1 MPAKLGYIFA
11 LLASFELSGCG
22 LTVPEINILQPDG
35 VAPDSP
41 PTGPY
46 YSTNGGFQTLLI
58 QHIRC
63 SIGKGLARARDAGI
77 SNASWLW
84 SGGKNGWGATVG
96 LKLQVEEMSGVNPS
110 TSGSDQFGIFHGHG
124 GVAYPETFFLGL
136 GGSLAAHSTRQE
148 NITFSFANAELL
160 NNEMTAR
167 ETQMSLGQ
175 PVTGVDCGYGMNGIQ
190 IESDLKLD
198 QFIWDKATV
207 AVSSEP
213 TTAVSVG
220 GLKQNPFGT
229 FQTTLTFVASF
240 GASVTPT
247 WHIEQVIVNPG
258 SPFFSATRMKT
269 DTLLVTFGPLQK
281 ANPPVLADAAQ
292 SLHVAA
298 FTGIATAGAN
308 KAFQ

>member
-1 MPAKLGYIFA
+1 
-11 LLASFELSGCG
+11 
-22 LTVPEINILQPDG
+22 
-35 VAPDSP
+35 
-41 PTGPY
+41 
-46 YSTNGGFQTLLI
+46 
-58 QHIRC
+58 
-63 SIGKGLARARDAGI
+63 
-77 SNASWLW
+77 
-84 SGGKNGWGATVG
+84 
-96 LKLQVEEMSGVNPS
+96 
-110 TSGSDQFGIFHGHG
+110 
-124 GVAYPETFFLGL
+124 
-136 GGSLAAHSTRQE
+136 
-148 NITFSFANAELL
+148 
-160 NNEMTAR
+160 
-167 ETQMSLGQ
+167 MSLGQ

-269 DTLLVTFGPLQK
+269 DTLPGYFWPATEGKPSGSCGCSAVTARGSIYWHCDGGSQ
-281 ANPPVLADAAQ
+281 Q
-292 SLHVAA
+292 SLSVIRHCGVLP
-298 FTGIATAGAN
+298 
-308 KAFQ
+308 

>member
-1 MPAKLGYIFA
+1 MGLSAMMK
-11 LLASFELSGCG
+11 ASFPLLLLTAFGLSGCG
-22 LTVPEINILQPDG
+22 LTVPEMNILSPDRE
-35 VAPDSP
+35 APDRRP
-41 PTGPY
+41 GEPY
-46 YSTNGGFQTLLI
+46 YSTNGGFQALLI

-84 SGGKNGWGATVG
+84 SGGKNGWGATVS
-96 LKLQVEEMSGVNPS
+96 LTLQVEEQSGLNPS
-110 TSGSDQFGIFHGHG
+110 ASGSRQWGIFQGKF
-124 GVAYPETFFLGL
+124 VTYPQTFFLGL
-136 GGSLAAHSTRQE
+136 GGSVAADSTRAE

-160 NNEMTAR
+160 NNEYYAR
-167 ETQMSLGQ
+167 KHGQ
-175 PVTGVDCGYGMNGIQ
+175 PNGVDCGFGMNGIQ

-207 AVSSEP
+207 AVSSEA

-240 GASVTPT
+240 GGNVTPT
-247 WHIEQVIVNPG
+247 WNIEQVILNPNQ
-258 SPFFSATRMKT
+258 PFFSAMRTKT
-269 DTLLVTFGPLQK
+269 DTLLITFGPLK
-281 ANPPVLADAAQ
+281 SLEPPVLADAAQ
-292 SLHVAA
+292 AQHAA
-298 FTGIATAGAN
+298 AAIGVATAGAN

>member
-1 MPAKLGYIFA
+1 MTGNLGYILA
-11 LLASFELSGCG
+11 LFASFSLSGCG
-22 LTVPEINILQPDG
+22 LTVPEMNILSPDRD
-35 VAPDSP
+35 APDRKASE
-41 PTGPY
+41 PY

-58 QHIRC
+58 DHIRC

-77 SNASWLW
+77 SDASWLW

-96 LKLQVEEMSGVNPS
+96 LTLQVEEMSGLNPS
-110 TSGSDQFGIFHGHG
+110 ASGSNQFGIFHGK

-136 GGSLAAHSTRQE
+136 GGNVAAHSTRQE
-148 NITFSFANAELL
+148 NITFSFSNAELL
-160 NNEMTAR
+160 YAEEYAR
-167 ETQMSLGQ
+167 THGQ
-175 PVTGVDCGYGMNGIQ
+175 PNGVDCGYGMDGVQ

-207 AVSSEP
+207 AASSAP

-220 GLKQNPFGT
+220 GLRQNPFGT
-229 FQTTLTFVASF
+229 FQSTLTFVASF

-247 WHIEQVIVNPG
+247 WHIEQIIVNPT
-258 SPFFSATRMKT
+258 SPFFSAMRTKT
-269 DTLLVTFGPLQK
+269 DTLLITFGPLK
-281 ANPPVLADAAQ
+281 SAKPPVLADAAQ

-298 FTGIATAGAN
+298 ATGIATAGAN